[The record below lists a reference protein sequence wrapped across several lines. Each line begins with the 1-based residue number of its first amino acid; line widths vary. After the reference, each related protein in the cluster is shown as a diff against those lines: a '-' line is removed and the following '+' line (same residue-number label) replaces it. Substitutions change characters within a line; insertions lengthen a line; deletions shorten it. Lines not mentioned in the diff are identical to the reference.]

1 MFSPLII
8 KGKAISL
15 PIIQGGMGVGVSLY
29 PLASAVAREGGL
41 GIVSSAALDRLVSK
55 RTGKNTIHTKLHMK
69 RFAALK
75 KAAVL
80 RA

>member
-1 MFSPLII
+1 MLSPLII

-41 GIVSSAALDRLVSK
+41 GIVSSAA
-55 RTGKNTIHTKLHMK
+55 
-69 RFAALK
+69 
-75 KAAVL
+75 
-80 RA
+80 

>member
-55 RTGKNTIHTKLHMK
+55 RTGKKTQYI
-69 RFAALK
+69 RSYI
-75 KAAVL
+75 
-80 RA
+80 